1 MTPIVLVSTLNA
13 NVLTSTIKQNNEEQ
27 TMYSAIALSLLGF
40 STTVIGSLHYFLK
53 VKKNKPPKNPIILM
67 LALAAGVLLGLGAII
82 SGIINMHWSFV
93 FVVLMSSFSI
103 FLGGKFIWVFS
114 QKDTPLGDIEVAIG
128 DKFPQFESTTYD
140 NEIYSTDDLKNQR
153 VLLKFYRGAWC
164 PYCSAELKM
173 FNDMKPT
180 LDRYGV
186 KVVALSGDTAEQAK
200 MHIERDSLD
209 LLLLS
214 DPELKV
220 VKQYGVEHHKA
231 LGADS
236 SKTKTVLGLPFP
248 TSFEYK
254 SMSIPTSILI
264 DEHGV
269 IQWIDQSE
277 DYRLRANEERLT
289 QALRN
294 VFTINK

>member
-1 MTPIVLVSTLNA
+1 ML
-13 NVLTSTIKQNNEEQ
+13 
-27 TMYSAIALSLLGF
+27 SAITLSLLGF
-40 STTVIGSLHYFLK
+40 ATTVTGSLDYFLK
-53 VKKNKPPKNPIILM
+53 VKKNNPPKNPIVLM
-67 LALAAGVLLGLGAII
+67 LALGAGVFLGLAALITGF
-82 SGIINMHWSFV
+82 NNLHWNFV
-93 FVVLMSSFSI
+93 FVAIMSSFSI
-103 FLGGKFIWVFS
+103 FLGGKFIWVFT
-114 QKDTPLGDIEVAIG
+114 QKDTPLSDIKVAIG
-128 DKFPQFESTTYD
+128 EKFPKFESITYN
-140 NEIYSTDDLKNQR
+140 NEVYSTEEMKNQR

-180 LDRYGV
+180 LEQYGV
-186 KVVALSGDTAEQAK
+186 KVIALSGDTAEQAK
-200 MHIERDSLD
+200 THIERDSLE

-254 SMSIPTSILI
+254 SMSIPTSILF

-277 DYRLRANEERLT
+277 DYRLRASEERLT
-289 QALRN
+289 QALQSA
-294 VFTINK
+294 FTIKK

>member
-1 MTPIVLVSTLNA
+1 MQLYQLVHL
-13 NVLTSTIKQNNEEQ
+13 LFNEEQ
-27 TMYSAIALSLLGF
+27 SMFSAITLSLLGF
-40 STTVIGSLHYFLK
+40 ATTVIGSLHYFLK
-53 VKKNKPPKNPIILM
+53 VKKNNPPKNPIVLM
-67 LALAAGVLLGLGAII
+67 LALGAGVFLGLSALICGVID
-82 SGIINMHWSFV
+82 MDWSFV
-93 FVVLMSSFSI
+93 FVAIMSSFSI
-103 FLGGKFIWVFS
+103 LLGGKFIWVFS
-114 QKDTPLGDIEVAIG
+114 QKDTPLGDIKVAIG
-128 DKFPQFESTTYD
+128 ETFPHFESITYK
-140 NEIYSTDDLKNQR
+140 NEKFSTADLKNQR

-173 FNDMKPT
+173 FDEMKPI
-180 LDRYGV
+180 LDQYGI

-200 MHIERDSLD
+200 AHIKRDNLD

-220 VKQYGVEHHKA
+220 VRQYGVEHHKA

-264 DEHGV
+264 NEHGV

-277 DYRLRANEERLT
+277 DYRLRASEERLT

-294 VFTINK
+294 AFTINK